1 LEIHYIVLAIHV
13 IVGLTLV
20 YLSLKAFKKTK
31 YPPMALLALGF
42 SLIVLGDTIIGDALE
57 LVVESDTA
65 DIISE
70 LIEIPGF
77 IILILAVKR
86 S

>member
-1 LEIHYIVLAIHV
+1 
-13 IVGLTLV
+13 
-20 YLSLKAFKKTK
+20 
-31 YPPMALLALGF
+31 MALLALGF
-42 SLIVLGDTIIGDALE
+42 SLIVLGDTIIGDVLE
-57 LVVESDTA
+57 FFMDPTMADT
-65 DIISE
+65 ISE

>member
-1 LEIHYIVLAIHV
+1 
-13 IVGLTLV
+13 
-20 YLSLKAFKKTK
+20 
-31 YPPMALLALGF
+31 MALLALGF
-42 SLIVLGDTIIGDALE
+42 SLIVLGDTIIGDVLE
-57 LVVESDTA
+57 FFVESSTA
-65 DIISE
+65 DLMSE

>member
-1 LEIHYIVLAIHV
+1 MEIHYIVLAIHLM
-13 IVGLTLV
+13 VGLTLV

-31 YPPMALLALGF
+31 YLPMALLAIGF
-42 SLIVLGDTIIGDALE
+42 SLIVLGDTVIGDLLE
-57 LVVESDTA
+57 LIVESSTA
-65 DIISE
+65 DLISE

>member
-1 LEIHYIVLAIHV
+1 
-13 IVGLTLV
+13 
-20 YLSLKAFKKTK
+20 
-31 YPPMALLALGF
+31 MALLAIGF
-42 SLIVLGDTIIGDALE
+42 SLIVLGDTVIGDLLE
-57 LVVESDTA
+57 LIVESSTA
-65 DIISE
+65 NLISE

>member
-1 LEIHYIVLAIHV
+1 MEIHYIVLAIHL

-20 YLSLKAFKKTK
+20 YLSLKAFKKTR
-31 YPPMALLALGF
+31 YVPMALLALGF
-42 SLIVLGDTIIGDALE
+42 SLIVLGDTVIGDALE
-57 LVVESDTA
+57 LVVESSTA
-65 DIISE
+65 DLLSE

>member
-1 LEIHYIVLAIHV
+1 LEIHYIVLAIHLM
-13 IVGLTLV
+13 VGLTLV

-31 YPPMALLALGF
+31 YLPMALLAIGF
-42 SLIVLGDTIIGDALE
+42 SLIVLGDTVIGDLLE
-57 LVVESDTA
+57 LIVESSTA
-65 DIISE
+65 DLISE

>member
-1 LEIHYIVLAIHV
+1 MEIHYIVLAIHV